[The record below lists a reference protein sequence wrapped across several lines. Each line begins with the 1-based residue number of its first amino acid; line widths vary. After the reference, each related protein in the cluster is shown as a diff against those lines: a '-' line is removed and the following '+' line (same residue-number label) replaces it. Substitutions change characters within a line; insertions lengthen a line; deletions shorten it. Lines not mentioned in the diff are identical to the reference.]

1 VNGEQAKGRVLG
13 VVAPAAIIVV
23 LLNGLGLFSCPGKD
37 SLLGPLRP
45 FECRAGYVSSPSSW
59 SRSWQPSRWPCGG
72 APDDATCEAFFA
84 ILQRESIERFR
95 DPRRRRSSTR
105 SLTPSRAATITF
117 VYVFGISMHQRGE
130 EVKRT
135 LVLTGA
141 LCLVVAAVFLAGCGQ
156 PKGKGPVLIGMQ
168 GPITGAWAYEG
179 QMARQSCEIAAALI
193 NQKGGI
199 LGGRE
204 IQIVAEDDA
213 GEPKTGALAATKMT
227 GHKGVVASVSTYGS
241 SICEPASNIY
251 EKAKMVNVG
260 YGVTAVRLT
269 ERDLTY
275 FFRTCGRDDSQG
287 EFFAEY
293 VPQKFGAKRIAI
305 MHDNTAFGKGLA
317 ENARDALKPQI
328 DAGTIS
334 IVYYDA
340 ITPGEK
346 DFRVPLTKMRETR
359 PDVWY
364 FTGYYAEAALLVT
377 QAREIGIACPFVG
390 GNAAINDEFVKI
402 AGLKAAEGCYMT
414 NEPLPGDLPGAEAVE
429 FLKAY
434 KDKYGE
440 IPSSPW
446 PVYAAD
452 AVNIIAYAIDK
463 TKSTDGTKI
472 AEYLRT
478 QVNGVPGI
486 TGSIGFTDKG
496 DREGVP
502 FYLYVV
508 DAEGKIVISK

>member
-1 VNGEQAKGRVLG
+1 MKKLIALSFLMVL
-13 VVAPAAIIVV
+13 VALSGFA
-23 LLNGLGLFSCPGKD
+23 
-37 SLLGPLRP
+37 
-45 FECRAGYVSSPSSW
+45 
-59 SRSWQPSRWPCGG
+59 GG
-72 APDDATCEAFFA
+72 APEA
-84 ILQRESIERFR
+84 
-95 DPRRRRSSTR
+95 
-105 SLTPSRAATITF
+105 
-117 VYVFGISMHQRGE
+117 
-130 EVKRT
+130 
-135 LVLTGA
+135 
-141 LCLVVAAVFLAGCGQ
+141 
-156 PKGKGPVLIGMQ
+156 GKGPVLIGMQ

-179 QMARQSCEIAAALI
+179 QMAKQSCEIAAALI

-199 LGGRE
+199 LGGRQV
-204 IQIVAEDDA
+204 QIVAEDDA

-241 SICEPASNIY
+241 SVCEPASNIY
-251 EKAKMVNVG
+251 EKAKMVNIG

-269 ERDLTY
+269 ERGLKY

-287 EFFAEY
+287 LFFAEY
-293 VPQKFGAKRIAI
+293 VPQKFNARRIAI

-317 ENARDALKPQI
+317 ENTRDALKGMI
-328 DAGTIS
+328 DAGKVE

-340 ITPGEK
+340 VTPGEK

-364 FTGYYAEAALLVT
+364 YTGYYAEAALLVA
-377 QAREIGIACPFVG
+377 QAREIGITCPFVG
-390 GNAAINDEFVKI
+390 GNAAINDEFIKI
-402 AGLKAAEGCYMT
+402 AGIDVAKGCYMT
-414 NEPLPGDLPGAEAVE
+414 NEPLPGDLPSAEAAQ

-463 TKSTDGTKI
+463 TGSTDGTVL
-472 AEYLRT
+472 ADYLRDK
-478 QVNGVPGI
+478 VNGVQGI
-486 TGSIGFTDKG
+486 TGKIGFTDKG

-508 DAEGKIVISK
+508 DEQGRIVISK